1 MDSTFYEKFYMY
13 MTKDTFTA
21 MNRATPANFQFFVK
35 VPETVTHDNRLDVNK
50 GAMTLLNEFLEKI
63 SSLKYANK
71 LGPVLIQLPQL
82 KNFRTQRNSLMD
94 FLVDMIMLLN
104 LDIHHGI
111 PKGHG
116 NWKRLN
122 FWIKNKKSKS
132 YPLEVEICQK
142 DQLK

>member
-1 MDSTFYEKFYMY
+1 MAEIDSTFYEKFYMY

-50 GAMTLLNEFLEKI
+50 EAITLLNEFLQKI
-63 SSLKYANK
+63 SPLKYDNK
-71 LGPVLIQLPQL
+71 LGEVLVLSNCHQASQL
-82 KNFRTQRNSLMD
+82 KNFRTQKSSLID

-104 LDIHHGI
+104 LDIRHRI

-116 NWKRLN
+116 NWET
-122 FWIKNKKSKS
+122 
-132 YPLEVEICQK
+132 P
-142 DQLK
+142 